1 MPASPKTLEVLTI
14 APESCS
20 SRIGRNARTP
30 WTTPSKLIEISHS
43 SSSGEAS
50 ATLDASATPAL
61 LNTAPIGAGAHCATS
76 AAKASWP
83 WRSRTSSGRTR
94 TAPSSSASVSRR
106 PSSAASAMATGQPCR
121 DRRTASARPM
131 PDAAPV
137 ITAVRPASG
146 GREARGTVLEST
158 GRSTMRAMTTR
169 MPPGPPLPKLAQG
182 ALGLFAQ
189 QWGVELL
196 HRRYGDIFSV
206 TLPAIG
212 RAVVVAHP
220 DLVREVFR
228 ADPKVLHAGS
238 QSPLRPVLGKHSL
251 LAIDEDYPLSQR
263 KLLLPP
269 FHGDRMKSYEAIIA
283 EEAEREMAAWPQAR
297 PSRTLEP
304 FSRITLNAII
314 RAVFGAQEQDADDL
328 QRLLPKL
335 VARGSRLALLTFL
348 HRDMG
353 PWSPWAK
360 FLKLRAEFDAVVDRL
375 LARARSDERLEER
388 SDVLALLV
396 QARHDDDTPMH
407 RDEIADELL
416 TLLAAG
422 HETTAATLAWAV
434 ERLRRHPAVLSG
446 LVEEIA
452 EGGSDLREATIR
464 EVQRVRPTITG
475 AGREAQ
481 EPYPLGEWVLPKGT
495 VIMLSARLIHNDPR
509 NYEQPERFDPGRFVG
524 RKPDTYRWIPFGGGM
539 RRCIGAAFAHM
550 EMTVVLRELL
560 SRFELATTTE
570 RDERWRFRGVAF
582 APGRGGRAVVRPR
595 ATPLVPVSS
604 PRAEREPARAT

>member
-20 SRIGRNARTP
+20 RRIGRNARTP

-50 ATLDASATPAL
+50 ATLEASATPAL

-121 DRRTASARPM
+121 ERRTASARPI

-137 ITAVRPASG
+137 IAAVRPASG

-238 QSPLRPVLGKHSL
+238 QSPLRPVLGRHSL
-251 LAIDEDYPLSQR
+251 LAIDEDYHLSQR

-269 FHGDRMKSYEAIIA
+269 FHGDRMKSYEAIIE
-283 EEAEREMAAWPQAR
+283 EEAEREMASWPTDQ
-297 PSRTLEP
+297 PFRTLEP

-314 RAVFGAQEQDADDL
+314 RAVFGAQEEDAEDL
-328 QRLLPKL
+328 RRVLPDL
-335 VARGSRLALLTFL
+335 VARGSRLALLPFL
-348 HRDMG
+348 HHDLGRF
-353 PWSPWAK
+353 SPWGK
-360 FLKLRAEFDAVVDRL
+360 FLARRAEFDAVVNRL
-375 LARARSDERLEER
+375 LTRARSDERLEER

-396 QARHDDDTPMH
+396 QARHEDDSPMH

-434 ERLRRHPAVLSG
+434 ERLRRHPAIVGRLVRE
-446 LVEEIA
+446 VEE
-452 EGGSDLREATIR
+452 GGTDLLDATIR
-464 EVQRVRPTITG
+464 EVQRVRPTIAG
-475 AGREAQ
+475 IGRETC
-481 EPYPLGEWVLPKGT
+481 EPFALGDWVLPTGT
-495 VIMLSARLIHNDPR
+495 VIMVSAGRVPNNPR
-509 NYEQPERFDPGRFVG
+509 WDGEP
-524 RKPDTYRWIPFGGGM
+524 
-539 RRCIGAAFAHM
+539 
-550 EMTVVLRELL
+550 
-560 SRFELATTTE
+560 
-570 RDERWRFRGVAF
+570 RG
-582 APGRGGRAVVRPR
+582 
-595 ATPLVPVSS
+595 
-604 PRAEREPARAT
+604 

>member
-20 SRIGRNARTP
+20 RRIGRNARTP

-50 ATLDASATPAL
+50 ATLEASATPAL

-238 QSPLRPVLGKHSL
+238 QSPLRPVLGRHSL
-251 LAIDEDYPLSQR
+251 LAIDEDYHLSQR

-269 FHGDRMKSYEAIIA
+269 FHGERIKSYEGIIA
-283 EEAEREMAAWPQAR
+283 EEAEREMATWPADA
-297 PSRTLEP
+297 PFRTLEP

-328 QRLLPKL
+328 RRLLPDI
-335 VARGSRLALLTFL
+335 VARGSRLALLQFL
-348 HRDMG
+348 HRDVG
-353 PWSPWAK
+353 PWSPWGA
-360 FLKLRAEFDAVVDRL
+360 FLRLRAEFDAIVDRL
-375 LARARSDERLEER
+375 LDRARSGDGLEER
-388 SDVLALLV
+388 DDVLALLV
-396 QARHDDDTPMH
+396 QARHEDGSPMH

-422 HETTAATLAWAV
+422 HETTAATLAWTV
-434 ERLRRHPAVLSG
+434 ERLRRHPEVVARLEREV
-446 LVEEIA
+446 A
-452 EGGSDLREATIR
+452 DGGGELREATIR

-475 AGREAQ
+475 AGRQAR
-481 EPYPLGEWVLPKGT
+481 EPFPLGDWVLP
-495 VIMLSARLIHNDPR
+495 
-509 NYEQPERFDPGRFVG
+509 E
-524 RKPDTYRWIPFGGGM
+524 
-539 RRCIGAAFAHM
+539 
-550 EMTVVLRELL
+550 
-560 SRFELATTTE
+560 
-570 RDERWRFRGVAF
+570 
-582 APGRGGRAVVRPR
+582 
-595 ATPLVPVSS
+595 
-604 PRAEREPARAT
+604 